1 MGTSCIGTSQL
12 AGAWCDALTIPERS
26 GFVSNDDDGLG
37 LPPWPLVLASTGAG
51 AALGLLLLW
60 WGYLNGYHNGALG
73 RRIRRL
79 QGAIRGRTSQL

>member
-1 MGTSCIGTSQL
+1 MGTGCMGTSQL

-26 GFVSNDDDGLG
+26 GLVSNDDDGLG
-37 LPPWPLVLASTGAG
+37 LPPWPLVLASIAAG
-51 AALGLLLLW
+51 SALGLGLLW
-60 WGYLNGYHNGALG
+60 WGFVNGYHNGLLG